1 MVNLEKYTCTRA
13 KCKRATKKPPTV
25 TFFAG
30 GKVEVLITQRDSREN
45 KETKRRHSACAN
57 ASEQRNS
64 ERDREQNAPDQAEQ
78 AEHSR
83 MKYDPTVADEASS
96 NKSC

>member
-13 KCKRATKKPPTV
+13 KRKRATKKPPTV

-30 GKVEVLITQRDSREN
+30 GKVEVLITQRDLHEGSG
-45 KETKRRHSACAN
+45 N

-64 ERDREQNAPDQAEQ
+64 KRDREQNAPDQAEQ